1 MDRSAASDSAH
12 IIRLLT
18 LVIPVRDEAENIR
31 VLFAALSATLHVPF
45 ELLLVYD
52 SDADPT
58 VSEARRLAGAV
69 PFPVQLVRND
79 LGPGP
84 ANALRAGFAA
94 ARGDAVVVV
103 MADLSDE
110 VALIDRMVE
119 RLNLGYDL
127 VCASRYAPGGQ
138 QIGGP
143 RLKRLL
149 SRLAGLSLYALV
161 GLPTHDAT
169 NSFKLYRT
177 ALLRSL
183 AVESCKGFEVSLE
196 ITVKA
201 WLGGWSITELPS
213 RWLDRTVGKSKFKL
227 LGWLPRYLRWYFYAL
242 ISGARKRDGSIHS
255 ARDPQALDNG

>member
-1 MDRSAASDSAH
+1 MDRSAAAGRTH
-12 IIRLLT
+12 VIRLLT
-18 LVIPVRDEAENIR
+18 VVVPVRNEAENIR
-31 VLFAALSATLHVPF
+31 ALFTALASAVHAPF

-52 SDADPT
+52 SDDDPT
-58 VSEARRLAGAV
+58 VSEARRLTGVV
-69 PFPVQLVRND
+69 PFPLRLVRND

-94 ARGDAVVVV
+94 AKGEAIVVV
-103 MADLSDE
+103 MADLSDD

-119 RLNLGYDL
+119 RLNQGNGL

-149 SRLAGLSLYALV
+149 SRLAGMSLHALV

-169 NSFKLYRT
+169 NSFKLYHT

-183 AVESCKGFEVSLE
+183 ALESSNGFEISLE

-201 WLGGWSITELPS
+201 WLSGWRIAELPS
-213 RWLDRTVGKSKFKL
+213 MWVDRTAGKSKFKL
-227 LGWLPRYLRWYFYAL
+227 FRWLPRYLRWYFYAML
-242 ISGARKRDGSIHS
+242 SGPRRRGDSTHS
-255 ARDPQALDNG
+255 SMDPQALDNG